1 MKGVLALEAK
11 YWALHDGLIL
21 VTVPTSGRL
30 RLGEITVAGHAH
42 RVASSGP
49 SLKHPLDLFPVPEQV
64 SRVVNVAD
72 PVVGRHRLQAS
83 GAIGFAGLAV
93 PAGLPVL
100 PLMLFA
106 AVVDAKSIITMNA
119 PGYVAI

>member
-21 VTVPTSGRL
+21 VTVPTSGRR
-30 RLGEITVAGHAH
+30 RLGESTVAGHAH
-42 RVASSGP
+42 RIASSGP

-64 SRVVNVAD
+64 SRVIDVAN

-83 GAIGFAGLAV
+83 GAIGLASLAV
-93 PAGLPVL
+93 PTGLPMFF
-100 PLMLFA
+100 LMLPA
-106 AVVDAKSIITMNA
+106 TVVDAKSIMPIMHLDT
-119 PGYVAI
+119 

>member
-1 MKGVLALEAK
+1 MLALEAK
-11 YWALHDGLIL
+11 NGALHNGLIL
-21 VTVPTSGRL
+21 VTVPTSGRR

-64 SRVVNVAD
+64 SRVIDVAD

-83 GAIGFAGLAV
+83 GAIGFASLAV

-100 PLMLFA
+100 FLVLPA
-106 AVVDAKSIITMNA
+106 TVVDAKSIIPMNA
-119 PGYVAI
+119 PKYIVM